1 MNLLLSA
8 LHKMWLLLVFAPL
21 ILLWTVLALL
31 AAFLLRLLLGERR
44 AGAWVA
50 PLWTRVL
57 TIMLPMQ
64 VVIHGRDNIDRQRA
78 YVVVS
83 NHESQLDILSLYGRL
98 GLDLRWI
105 VKQEIRRLPLIGWG
119 CRIVGHV
126 FVDRQNRDAAI
137 ASINKA
143 VQRLEPGEGMLFFPE
158 GTRSKSGELMAF
170 KSGAFRTALMLNMPI
185 LPVSI
190 EGAWELMR
198 PGQMLPGF
206 GTVHIKI
213 HPAIETAGLVDSS
226 EQVRDLLQ
234 QARVCIAGGIQ
245 DLQTELTMRQQQSGL
260 HEN

>member
-1 MNLLLSA
+1 
-8 LHKMWLLLVFAPL
+8 MWLLLVFAPL
-21 ILLWTVLALL
+21 ILSWTVLALL

-50 PLWTRVL
+50 PVWTRVL

-206 GTVHIKI
+206 GTVRIKI
-213 HPAIETAGLVDSS
+213 HPAIETAGLGDSS
-226 EQVRDLLQ
+226 EQVRELLQ
-234 QARVCIAGGIQ
+234 QARLSIAGGIRE
-245 DLQTELTMRQQQSGL
+245 LQTEHTMRQQQSGL